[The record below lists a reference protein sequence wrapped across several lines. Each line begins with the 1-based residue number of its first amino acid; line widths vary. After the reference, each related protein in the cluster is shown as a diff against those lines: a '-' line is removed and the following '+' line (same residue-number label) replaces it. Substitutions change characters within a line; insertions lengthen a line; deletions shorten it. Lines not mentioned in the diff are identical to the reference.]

1 MKKKRAVLAGE
12 FDPITDFDYSIIQRC
27 SQVFDEVVLLLVN
40 NDQHAFFLPGERLM
54 FLNEISTYFP
64 NVKVDRCVGMAGSYC
79 QEHEI
84 PVIVRGLQN
93 IGEMEKEAQLA
104 LASKRLFPDLETFF
118 LMADPHHMYCTSSV
132 IKELAML
139 GSEYE
144 KYLPDPLAENIR
156 ECFDEHLVIDRA
168 LEEVL

>member
-27 SQVFDEVVLLLVN
+27 SLVFDEVVLLLVN
-40 NDQHAFFLPGERLM
+40 NDRHAFFLPGERLA
-54 FLNEISTYFP
+54 FLNELSTYFP
-64 NVKVDRCVGMAGSYC
+64 NVSVDRCVGMAGSYC

-93 IGEMEKEAQLA
+93 VAEMEKEAQLA
-104 LASKRLFPDLETFF
+104 LASKRLFPELETFF
-118 LMADPHHMYCTSSV
+118 LAADPSHMYCTSEV

-139 GSEYE
+139 GSDYE
-144 KYLPDPLAENIR
+144 NYLPDPLAEDIR
-156 ECFDEHLVIDRA
+156 DCFDEHLVINMS
-168 LEEVL
+168 LEEMI